1 MEFTPFV
8 CYLIYIIIISL
19 PFQLLYFRN
28 KILNGK
34 FSPAFYIISMIIYLG
49 LEGYMSYLVYKKQED
64 DRNHAWMLVGG
75 LIGFGI
81 VFDVGRYLST

>member
-19 PFQLLYFRN
+19 PFQLLHLRN

-34 FSPAFYIISMIIYLG
+34 FSPAFYILSMFIYFG
-49 LEGYMSYLVYKKQED
+49 LEGYMTYLVYKKQED

-81 VFDVGRYLST
+81 VFDVGRYSST

>member
-19 PFQLLYFRN
+19 PFEVLHIRN
-28 KILNGK
+28 KIINGK
-34 FSPAFYIISMIIYLG
+34 FSPAFYIITMLIYFG
-49 LEGYMSYLVYKKQED
+49 LEGYMLYLVYRKQED
-64 DRNHAWMLVGG
+64 DRKHAWMLVGG

-81 VFDVGRYLST
+81 VFDIGRYLSI

>member
-8 CYLIYIIIISL
+8 CYLIFIIIIAL
-19 PFQLLYFRN
+19 PFQLLHLRSR
-28 KILNGK
+28 ILHGK
-34 FSPAFYIISMIIYLG
+34 FSPTYYILSNIIGLL
-49 LEGYMSYLVYKKQED
+49 LEGYMLYLVYKKQED
-64 DRNHAWMLVGG
+64 DRKHAWMLVGG

>member
-8 CYLIYIIIISL
+8 CYLIYLVIISI
-19 PFQLLYFRN
+19 PFQLLHLRN

-34 FSPAFYIISMIIYLG
+34 FSPAFYIIAMFIYFG

-64 DRNHAWMLVGG
+64 DRKHAWMLVGG

-81 VFDVGRYLST
+81 LFDVGRYSST